1 MKQVGFVIAE
11 GTAED
16 RRGAGSQPLRRENRS

>member
-1 MKQVGFVIAE
+1 MEQPGFVIAE
-11 GTAED
+11 AAAED